1 MSLTS
6 SLLLLSVATMSL
18 LTYRILFFTL
28 VPIGLLILIKAVKI
42 LISASNGQVLLQLP
56 YNDNIG
62 AFTITKA
69 GYHSIWQKGPILQKT
84 PLAKFRPHIR
94 NTVTG
99 EVIPIHRS
107 IMSPRSNSFSNGE
120 MEIFTFHAPKGEYEM
135 SLVTGSS
142 ISSVLRLVGNALPLP
157 DMDTSKYSLEV
168 RESQSQFLTFLAI
181 PMILLGVAGMAGGL
195 VLGLIADQI
204 FI

>member
-1 MSLTS
+1 VSLTS
-6 SLLLLSVATMSL
+6 SLLLLSVATVSI

-28 VPIGLLILIKAVKI
+28 IPLGLLILIKAIKI
-42 LISASNGQVLLQLP
+42 LISAFNGQVLLRLP

-69 GYHSIWQKGPILQKT
+69 GYHSIWQKGPMLKKT

-120 MEIFTFHAPKGEYEM
+120 MEIFTFHAPKGNYEM
-135 SLVTGSS
+135 SLVAGSS
-142 ISSVLRLVGNALPLP
+142 ISSVLRLVGSALPLP
-157 DMDTSKYSLEV
+157 DMDTSKYSLEI

-181 PMILLGVAGMAGGL
+181 PLILLGIAGMAGGL
-195 VLGLIADQI
+195 VLGLVAEQI

>member
-1 MSLTS
+1 MSI
-6 SLLLLSVATMSL
+6 

-28 VPIGLLILIKAVKI
+28 IPLGLLILIKAIKI
-42 LISASNGQVLLQLP
+42 LISAFNGQVLLRLP

-69 GYHSIWQKGPILQKT
+69 GYHSIWQKGPMLKKT

-120 MEIFTFHAPKGEYEM
+120 MEIFTFHAPKGNYEM
-135 SLVTGSS
+135 SLVAGSS
-142 ISSVLRLVGNALPLP
+142 ISSVLRLVGSALPLP
-157 DMDTSKYSLEV
+157 DMDTSKYSLEI

-181 PMILLGVAGMAGGL
+181 PLILLGIAGMAGGL
-195 VLGLIADQI
+195 VLGLVAEQI

>member
-1 MSLTS
+1 MSI
-6 SLLLLSVATMSL
+6 

-28 VPIGLLILIKAVKI
+28 IPLGLLILIKAIKI
-42 LISASNGQVLLQLP
+42 LISAFNGQVLLQLP
-56 YNDNIG
+56 YNDNVG

-69 GYHSIWQKGPILQKT
+69 GYHSIWQKGPMLKKT
-84 PLAKFRPHIR
+84 PLAKFRPQIR

-107 IMSPRSNSFSNGE
+107 LMSPRSHSFSNGE
-120 MEIFTFHAPKGEYEM
+120 MEIFTFHAPKGNYEM
-135 SLVTGSS
+135 SFVAGSS
-142 ISSVLRLVGNALPLP
+142 VSLVQRLVGNAIPLA
-157 DMDTSKYSLEV
+157 DMDTSKYSLEI

-181 PMILLGVAGMAGGL
+181 PLILLGVAGMAGGL

>member
-1 MSLTS
+1 MS
-6 SLLLLSVATMSL
+6 V

-28 VPIGLLILIKAVKI
+28 IPLGLLILIKAIRI
-42 LISASNGQVLLQLP
+42 LISAFNGKILLQLP
-56 YNDNIG
+56 YNDNVG

-69 GYHSIWQKGPILQKT
+69 GFHSIWQKGPMLKKT
-84 PLAKFRPHIR
+84 PLAKFRPQIR

-99 EVIPIHRS
+99 EVIDLYRS
-107 IMSPRSNSFSNGE
+107 LMAPRSHGFSTGK
-120 MEIFTFHAPKGEYEM
+120 MEIFTFHAPKGDYEM
-135 SLVTGSS
+135 SLVAGYS
-142 ISSVLRLVGNALPLP
+142 ISGLQRLVGNAIPLAE
-157 DMDTSKYSLEV
+157 MDTTKYSLEI
-168 RESQSQFLTFLAI
+168 RESQSQFLTFLTI